1 MHTTHLACTR
11 ASPFPLG
18 PPLYLPFIRGE
29 GPDDRLGARVRV
41 REDQRG
47 DRNGGVR
54 LGHEHRERAANR
66 RPALRGEKLRG
77 REGPPFC

>member
-1 MHTTHLACTR
+1 MTCSAW
-11 ASPFPLG
+11 SLG
-18 PPLYLPFIRGE
+18 PRTLLPGLATKLGLRTGE